1 MTDYT
6 VPNFTF
12 QSTEK
17 KPETPQT
24 FRYSV
29 PTLDIPT
36 TKTKEPKQAFQ
47 SVYDFENDP
56 DVLKDW
62 DVVANA
68 LNKKGDEIAETLRD
82 TDFNVAQSMYR
93 AYQTNTLNQQ
103 EIDAYNRLQKK
114 FANTNLSGLNEYAE
128 LVKDAGIDIASDPF
142 TIVALLA
149 APFTGGTSLVA
160 KQAASKIILDGAKR
174 YSFSQ
179 AGKAAVRPAIFTA
192 AEGATWAGLHNYYNQ
207 DIDLDLGNREGI
219 DWNEVKNNTLI
230 GGGIGGVFGLGAGLY
245 SGTKYFNRA
254 FRYHNEDKIIKQ
266 TDGLSRK
273 ELLEA
278 DELTNTIKDN
288 PYEGLDASK
297 QWIDA
302 VISKLPFF
310 GKATSEFQTL
320 SKSSETL
327 KNFLLALRYDATRT
341 TLGKNKSTD
350 SMSLSYFEELDKYMG
365 QYKGIGID
373 RIFNNLGFKGF
384 SRKITAQDNA
394 GLLHLMQTGGQA
406 KTFTYRNKTYTI
418 SDDIKK
424 AYFGDKDKGIK
435 GVQGLLDDMFDE
447 GSKLSV
453 FEKFGKVKNY
463 FPRLFK
469 HGSLEQNRE
478 AFKDLLIKYGYANPD
493 NKINEKKYLTKYIN
507 AAGEE
512 EMGIPANTLGKDED
526 VFGKGTDFIAEAKKR
541 LSNDATDD
549 DILKKAQELKANRII
564 DNMLDLKYSQYKVGS
579 IPNIGGGKPF
589 LQHRIFNNIPDTEL
603 TAIDVINNDVMEVLN
618 DYILNMSQVLAR
630 KKSFGVKTIE
640 EFQKK
645 WLNPIDD
652 ELSSLGAARGEID
665 SSLQGIENLFREIT
679 GLSEVYGADLGQ
691 RGIIG
696 SFKRGGSETLRLVQQ
711 MAHLGFATLSSITEP
726 LILFS
731 RINMKNYPEATK
743 NILTGIAKEVT
754 KNFDQLTKIGT
765 SYIPK
770 NTPIIGKF
778 GGKKSF
784 KDVDDEYWKEL
795 YQGNLAIED
804 SILNGVDRLASAD
817 RLRNKFLRGVQNT
830 FFKMNLLTQWTR
842 AVQGAAFTSGKML
855 IRENARK
862 LYDDAVGVKKLS
874 TGSFRNLGMNQK
886 EYLER
891 QLLELGI
898 QPKDAMN
905 WYRSSLNDISLFD
918 QSKAT
923 KSPYYKNVLQG
934 AKRFTTEIILNPSKA
949 QANRSL
955 WLNNGTGKILFQFA
969 GYPTVFNNTI
979 MKRMVNELV
988 NYPMQVGPKNLITA
1002 LLMTTVAMN
1011 NNYLRNPD
1019 RYEKISDTEKVIEG
1033 IERYGGLAQGSA
1045 IKRMYDANKY
1055 GSGPIVSV
1063 LRGLFGPAFGDAL
1076 DTVEYRLGPTTLAYR
1091 NLPFSQV
1098 PTILMTDEQKKKLNK
1113 TLREFDERLFNNEEE
1128 DTRKGRPKKLKLTTG
1143 GLVKGPKVPNTIEDP
1158 ADRINP
1164 ETGQTYS
1171 GKDVLDLEM
1180 ERLGFST
1187 GGESDSF
1194 DMNRFLKHLEDREG
1208 TSNYIYL
1215 DTLDKPTGG
1224 TGHLMLKDELNMYDI
1239 AEYKD
1244 FNIPNI
1250 GSRKVAFDSL
1260 GNPIKLD
1267 KATNTKWLK
1276 EDSKKAIEA
1285 ARKQAEQF
1293 GISNGRFIEAL
1304 GSVNFQLGAN
1314 WVNKFPSAVEALK
1327 QKNYDEA
1334 IKQIKTG
1341 SGKDGKSQWFLQTPA
1356 RVLDFEEAIN
1366 SLKNASII

>member
-12 QSTEK
+12 QSTEE

-68 LNKKGDEIAETLRD
+68 LNAKGEEISEFLRD
-82 TDFNVAQSMYR
+82 TDFSLGAAMKR
-93 AYQTNTLNQQ
+93 AYDTNNLKQN
-103 EIDAYNRLQKK
+103 EIDSFNRLKTK
-114 FANTNLSGLNEYAE
+114 FDNTELSGVNEYFE
-128 LVKDAGIDIASDPF
+128 LIKDAGIDTISDPF
-142 TIVALLA
+142 TIVALAA
-149 APFTGGTSLVA
+149 APFTGGTSLAA
-160 KQAASKIILDGAKR
+160 KQAATKIILDGAKR

-179 AGKAAVRPAIFTA
+179 LGKAATRPAIFTA
-192 AEGATWAGLHNYYNQ
+192 GEGATWAGLHNYYNQ
-207 DIDLDLGNREGI
+207 DIDLDLGNRQGI
-219 DWNEVKNNTLI
+219 DWNEVKNNTLL

-273 ELLEA
+273 ELLES
-278 DELTNTIKDN
+278 DELLNTIKDN
-288 PYEGLDASK
+288 PYQGLDASK

-302 VISKLPFF
+302 VVSKLPFF
-310 GKATSEFQTL
+310 GKATTQFQTL

-327 KNFLLALRYDATRT
+327 KDFLLALRYDATRT
-341 TLGKNKSTD
+341 TLGKNKATD
-350 SMSLSYFEELDKYMG
+350 SMSLSYFEELDNYMG

-373 RIFNNLGFKGF
+373 RVFNNLGFKGF
-384 SRKITAQDNA
+384 GRKITAQDNA
-394 GLLHLMQTGGQA
+394 GLLHLMQTGGKA
-406 KTFTYRNKTYTI
+406 KTFNYRNKTYTI
-418 SDDIKK
+418 SEDVKK

-435 GVQGLLDDMFDE
+435 GVQDLLDDAFDE
-447 GSKLSV
+447 GSKLGI

-469 HGSLEQNRE
+469 HGSLEQNVSRE

-493 NKINEKKYLTKYIN
+493 NRINEKKYLTKYIN
-507 AAGEE
+507 AAGKE

-526 VFGKGTDFIAEAKKR
+526 IFGKGTDFIAEAKKR
-541 LSNDATDD
+541 LPSSPTDNDV
-549 DILKKAQELKANRII
+549 LKRAQELKANRII
-564 DNMLDLKYSQYKVGS
+564 DNMLDLKYSQYRVGGV
-579 IPNIGGGKPF
+579 PNIGAGKPF

-618 DYILNMSQVLAR
+618 DYMLNVSQLFAR
-630 KKSFGVKTIE
+630 KKSFGVKTIG
-640 EFQKK
+640 EFQNK
-645 WLNPIDD
+645 WLNPIDE
-652 ELSSLGAARGEID
+652 ELTSLGAARGEID
-665 SSLQGIENLFREIT
+665 SSLQGIENLFREVT
-679 GLSEVYGADLGQ
+679 GLSEVYGEGLGE
-691 RGIIG
+691 RGIG
-696 SFKRGGSETLRLVQQ
+696 KKLRRGSESVRLIEQ

-726 LILFS
+726 NIIFS
-731 RINMKNYPEATK
+731 RVGMPNYPEATK
-743 NILTGIAKEVT
+743 NILVGLTKEVT

-765 SYIPK
+765 SYIPES
-770 NTPIIGKF
+770 TPIIGKL

-784 KDVDDEYWKEL
+784 KDIDDEYWKEL

-804 SILNGVDRLASAD
+804 SALNGVDRLASGD
-817 RLRNKFLRGVQNT
+817 RLRTRFLRNTQNT

-905 WYRSSLNDISLFD
+905 WYRSSLNDIFLFD

-934 AKRFTTEIILNPSKA
+934 AKRFTTEVILNPSKA

-955 WLNNGTGKILFQFA
+955 WLSNGTGKILFQFA
-969 GYPTVFNNTI
+969 GYPTVFNNTVI
-979 MKRMVNELV
+979 KRMVNEIA
-988 NYPMQVGPKNLITA
+988 NYPIQTGPKNLITA
-1002 LLMTTVAMN
+1002 LLMTTIALQAN
-1011 NNYLRNPD
+1011 QLRNPD
-1019 RYEKISDTEKVIEG
+1019 RFEKLSDEEKIVEAV
-1033 IERYGGLAQGSA
+1033 ERYGGLAQGS
-1045 IKRMYDANKY
+1045 IVKRMYDAKEY
-1055 GSGPIVSV
+1055 GAGPLEMIP
-1063 LRGLFGPAFGDAL
+1063 RGIFGPVAGDVL
-1076 DTVEYRLGPTTLAYR
+1076 DTIDYNFGPTTFVYR
-1091 NLPFSQV
+1091 NLPFSQL
-1098 PTILMTDEQKKKLNK
+1098 PTVFMTDEQKKTLRK
-1113 TLREFDERLFNNEEE
+1113 TLREFDESLFNNEEE

-1143 GLVKGPKVPNTIEDP
+1143 GLVEGPKVPNTIEDP

-1180 ERLGFST
+1180 ERLGFSR
-1187 GGESDSF
+1187 GGNPFEEIIKASTRAGNVSTIVDHARNNLGLR
-1194 DMNRFLKHLEDREG
+1194 DEAIAGVLGNIDVE
-1208 TSNYIYL
+1208 
-1215 DTLDKPTGG
+1215 TGG
-1224 TGHLMLKDELNMYDI
+1224 TFDYLQKQIGGPGRGLFQLDPSGPLPKLYEEFKLEKNLKDSPI
-1239 AEYKD
+1239 AQLD
-1244 FNIPNI
+1244 FFHETIFGDKKYREVI
-1250 GSRKVAFDSL
+1250 GY
-1260 GNPIKLD
+1260 GN
-1267 KATNTKWLK
+1267 
-1276 EDSKKAIEA
+1276 
-1285 ARKQAEQF
+1285 ARK
-1293 GISNGRFIEAL
+1293 
-1304 GSVNFQLGAN
+1304 
-1314 WVNKFPSAVEALK
+1314 LK
-1327 QKNYDEA
+1327 KIMTE
-1334 IKQIKTG
+1334 G
-1341 SGKDGKSQWFLQTPA
+1341 TPA
-1356 RVLDFEEAIN
+1356 EISVEIMKRWERPSKPHTQRRIESTNNIFKLIKD
-1366 SLKNASII
+1366 ASTI